1 MKLSFVGCGVAPS
14 SGRIPEGINEYVTTQ
29 PGAIACPSSFCF
41 RSLLRRNQS
50 IQFAYMLR
58 LRKCE
63 PPRENIHFL

>member
-41 RSLLRRNQS
+41 RSLLRRNQNIQIRS
-50 IQFAYMLR
+50 IYFDR
-58 LRKCE
+58 GEERGE
-63 PPRENIHFL
+63 